1 MIRTQQSIAWFVEKE
16 TQDLCARVLLVWSL
30 AHPEVGYKQ
39 GMNELLAVI
48 MYLICTERGGL
59 GGDGHLAL
67 LHGSTTNENQ
77 NKNQNKNQN
86 RNQDKT
92 FDSSSSS
99 SSSSASNTT
108 AENTTAE
115 NNTKQMEVHTLLDLL
130 MDPKY
135 CEHDAYQLF
144 SLIMVRME
152 PVFCPSDDHPD
163 TQHTT
168 RRDTMSLL
176 QRFSRVQAEIVHLEN
191 KELAEHMIMCGVE
204 PHMYLLRWMR
214 IMLSREFNMPGK

>member
-1 MIRTQQSIAWFVEKE
+1 MIYKKIVQFKH
-16 TQDLCARVLLVWSL
+16 LL
-30 AHPEVGYKQ
+30 Q
-39 GMNELLAVI
+39 IN
-48 MYLICTERGGL
+48 
-59 GGDGHLAL
+59 
-67 LHGSTTNENQ
+67 TNENQ
-77 NKNQNKNQN
+77 NKNKN

-115 NNTKQMEVHTLLDLL
+115 NTTAENNAKQMEVHTLLDLL
-130 MDPKY
+130 LDPKY

-152 PVFCPSDDHPD
+152 PVFCPSDEHPD

-214 IMLSREFNMPGK
+214 IMLSREFNMPGLWLVSKSSEGASIA